1 DRRLKRNI
9 QRRFDKGIRWL
20 RLSEGEQV
28 KWLLRPSLRR
38 ELRPV
43 SFQLKR
49 GPEAKCPK
57 TMMYLKFGFIAQELE
72 AVFPNLVRTV
82 GDNTKAV
89 ASQDLIAV
97 LTLAFQNLQ
106 KEHDD
111 YKKTVLDQQRELES
125 LKRRLDRLEAVHK
138 HKHWSRCMALTRSAM
153 AELERP
159 RAVAA
164 PTGYTSAEEA
174 VPIPAADVASAPPAE
189 EVASAPPSAPP
200 AEATAPPAAPKRGTA
215 LSREERREAAMFAE
229 LYSIMVATEH
239 LEAAFV
245 RGAVSNQDYERTCTQ
260 LLTQFKTLKTGLK
273 DKCPDIR
280 AFAKEHGMNCPLAEA
295 RLLETGVAATALFGG
310 TAATGKESLACFK
323 ASEGFITLVD
333 AVKLNMNAVDELLP
347 LVRDLQASIVGIPNL
362 PPLAGIER
370 IAGWLVT
377 LNGMR
382 ASDRLTEEQT
392 RQLAMDVEQAYTSL
406 KNWLHEKT

>member
-1 DRRLKRNI
+1 
-9 QRRFDKGIRWL
+9 
-20 RLSEGEQV
+20 
-28 KWLLRPSLRR
+28 
-38 ELRPV
+38 
-43 SFQLKR
+43 
-49 GPEAKCPK
+49 
-57 TMMYLKFGFIAQELE
+57 
-72 AVFPNLVRTV
+72 
-82 GDNTKAV
+82 
-89 ASQDLIAV
+89 
-97 LTLAFQNLQ
+97 
-106 KEHDD
+106 
-111 YKKTVLDQQRELES
+111 
-125 LKRRLDRLEAVHK
+125 
-138 HKHWSRCMALTRSAM
+138 M